1 MTAYPFLA
9 LFAGVGFSYLA
20 TVLRMELRR
29 MKQAPLRRAA
39 RGPIAAAVFFAVTIA
54 APAAET
60 WSSHPWG
67 LSSYSPLVG
76 GAKGAAT
83 LGLNRTFWGYT
94 TGSVVDYLN
103 REVPKNGTVYVHDTS
118 WPAWEMLL
126 KDGRL
131 RKDIRGTG
139 SVHDAMFALYHH
151 EHHMQG
157 QEYQAWVA
165 YGTVQPAHVAG
176 LHGVP
181 VIWIY
186 RRK

>member
-139 SVHDAMFALYHH
+139 AVHDAMFALYHH
-151 EHHMQG
+151 EQHMQG